1 MCASQLQVL
10 GITIIM
16 PLKDDSK
23 NAMLQVSL
31 HSCDHKQKIIL
42 VASYNISSDS
52 ITQIEKAQS
61 LSNLVGGGGNV
72 FK

>member
-10 GITIIM
+10 GVTIIM
-16 PLKDDSK
+16 PLKDHSK
-23 NAMLQVSL
+23 NAIFRVSL
-31 HSCDHKQKIIL
+31 HSCDHKQKMIL

-52 ITQIEKAQS
+52 ITQTQKAQ
-61 LSNLVGGGGNV
+61 NLRNLDGGGGNV